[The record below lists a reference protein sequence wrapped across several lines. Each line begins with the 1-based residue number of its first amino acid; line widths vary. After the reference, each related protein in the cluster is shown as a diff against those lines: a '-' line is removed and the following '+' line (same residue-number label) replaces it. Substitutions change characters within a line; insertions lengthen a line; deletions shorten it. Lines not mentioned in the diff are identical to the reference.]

1 MASWVPLVRSA
12 SLNGYS
18 DIARGLGLNVEA
30 MFRQVGLPSRA
41 LADPDTLLRADAVR
55 ALLERSAEASGVEDL
70 GLRIAATRQFSN
82 LGPVSLVLQDEPT
95 VRQALET
102 LCRYVELLNPSLKTW
117 LETRDDMLL
126 VREEFVAAHGG
137 GLRQAMD
144 LAIGVLHRILVAL
157 LGAAWQP
164 QMVCFQHGPPADET
178 AHRLFFGTRV
188 VFHAG
193 FNGIVCRS
201 AELDARRQGANPQLA
216 HLARE
221 YLEQDLSRGRE
232 SSTGVMVRQLMVVLL
247 PGGRCTSQ
255 RVAQHLG
262 VDRRTLHR
270 HLERENTTFSGL
282 LQETRVTLAQRLV
295 GRTAQPL
302 AGVALLMGFASPSAF
317 AYWFNRS
324 FGCGARVWR
333 QRQMDVDARL
343 HRGGVEGAGSAPSV
357 SPLA

>member
-1 MASWVPLVRSA
+1 
-12 SLNGYS
+12 
-18 DIARGLGLNVEA
+18 
-30 MFRQVGLPSRA
+30 
-41 LADPDTLLRADAVR
+41 
-55 ALLERSAEASGVEDL
+55 
-70 GLRIAATRQFSN
+70 
-82 LGPVSLVLQDEPT
+82 
-95 VRQALET
+95 
-102 LCRYVELLNPSLKTW
+102 
-117 LETRDDMLL
+117 
-126 VREEFVAAHGG
+126 
-137 GLRQAMD
+137 
-144 LAIGVLHRILVAL
+144 
-157 LGAAWQP
+157 
-164 QMVCFQHGPPADET
+164 
-178 AHRLFFGTRV
+178 
-188 VFHAG
+188 
-193 FNGIVCRS
+193 
-201 AELDARRQGANPQLA
+201 
-216 HLARE
+216 
-221 YLEQDLSRGRE
+221 
-232 SSTGVMVRQLMVVLL
+232 MVRQLMVVLL

-343 HRGGVEGAGSAPSV
+343 HRGGAEGAGSAPSV